1 MFIFVYLCARLHLTF
16 KIQAKMKKLFI
27 TLMVALIAIVSA
39 DAQVYVGG
47 SFNLTHNKNA
57 DLTNFT
63 IAPEIGYNLNK
74 NWAIA
79 AEIGFTHVKDDDVKT
94 NAFSFA
100 PYARFSF
107 FEKGIVRLFL
117 DGGVGIS
124 TYKVEDLDSQ
134 NGFEIGIKP
143 GIALEICKN
152 LTFVT
157 KYGFAG
163 YRDDYKYAN
172 STSGISLSS
181 EDLSF
186 GFHYEF

>member
-1 MFIFVYLCARLHLTF
+1 
-16 KIQAKMKKLFI
+16 MKKLFF

-47 SFNLTHNKNA
+47 SFNLTRDKDA

-63 IAPEIGYNLNK
+63 IAPEIGYNLTK

-79 AEIGFTHVKDDDVKT
+79 AEIGFTHVSDDDASA
-94 NAFSFA
+94 NAFNFA

-124 TYKVEDLDSQ
+124 TYKVEDADSH

-163 YRDDYKYAN
+163 YRDDYKYNN
-172 STSGISLSS
+172 SISGISLSS

>member
-1 MFIFVYLCARLHLTF
+1 
-16 KIQAKMKKLFI
+16 MKKLFI

>member
-1 MFIFVYLCARLHLTF
+1 
-16 KIQAKMKKLFI
+16 MKKLVF
-27 TLMVALIAIVSA
+27 TLVVALMAIMSA

-47 SFNLTHNKNA
+47 SFNLTHDKNA
-57 DLTNFT
+57 DATNFT
-63 IAPEIGYNLNK
+63 IAPEVGYNLNK

-79 AEIGFTHVKDDDVKT
+79 AEIGYTHLKRREIKT

-107 FEKGIVRLFL
+107 FEKGIIRLFL

-124 TYKVEDLDSQ
+124 TYKEEDEDNV

-143 GIALEICKN
+143 GIALELCKN

-163 YRDDYKYAN
+163 YRDDYKYGN
-172 STSGISLSS
+172 SVSGIGLSS

>member
-1 MFIFVYLCARLHLTF
+1 
-16 KIQAKMKKLFI
+16 MKKLVF
-27 TLMVALIAIVSA
+27 TLVVAFMAIISA

-47 SFNLTHNKNA
+47 SFNLT
-57 DLTNFT
+57 NFS
-63 IAPEIGYNLNK
+63 IAPEVGYNLNE

-79 AEIGFTHVKDDDVKT
+79 AEIGYTHFKSDENKA
-94 NAFSFA
+94 NAFNFA

-124 TYKVEDLDSQ
+124 TYKRESYDSV

-181 EDLSF
+181 EDLTF

>member
-1 MFIFVYLCARLHLTF
+1 
-16 KIQAKMKKLFI
+16 MKKLFF
-27 TLMVALIAIVSA
+27 TLVIAFIAIISA

-47 SFNLTHNKNA
+47 SFNLTHNKNT
-57 DLTNFT
+57 DITNFT

-79 AEIGFTHVKDDDVKT
+79 AEIGYTHYKADDNKA

-124 TYKVEDLDSQ
+124 TYKEKDKDSV

>member
-1 MFIFVYLCARLHLTF
+1 
-16 KIQAKMKKLFI
+16 MKKLVL
-27 TLMVALIAIVSA
+27 TMMVAFIAIISA
-39 DAQVYVGG
+39 NAQIYVGG

-63 IAPEIGYNLNK
+63 IAPEVGYNLNK
-74 NWAIA
+74 TWAIA
-79 AEIGFTHVKDDDVKT
+79 AEIGYTHLKEKGIKA
-94 NAFSFA
+94 NAFNFA

-107 FEKGIVRLFL
+107 FERGIVRLFL

-124 TYKVEDLDSQ
+124 TSKVEGNDSN

-163 YRDDYKYAN
+163 YRDDYKYSN
-172 STSGISLSS
+172 STSGVSLGS

>member
-1 MFIFVYLCARLHLTF
+1 
-16 KIQAKMKKLFI
+16 MKKLIF
-27 TLMVALIAIVSA
+27 TLVVAFMAIISA

-47 SFNLTHNKNA
+47 SFNL
-57 DLTNFT
+57 
-63 IAPEIGYNLNK
+63 EVGYNLNK
-74 NWAIA
+74 TWAIA
-79 AEIGFTHVKDDDVKT
+79 AEIGYTHFKKDEAKA

-124 TYKVEDLDSQ
+124 TYKEEGYDNV
-134 NGFEIGIKP
+134 NGFEVGIKP

-181 EDLSF
+181 EDLTF

>member
-1 MFIFVYLCARLHLTF
+1 
-16 KIQAKMKKLFI
+16 MKKLVF
-27 TLMVALIAIVSA
+27 TLVVALMAIIRA
-39 DAQVYVGG
+39 DAQVYAGG
-47 SFNLTHNKNA
+47 SFNLTHDKNT
-57 DLTNFT
+57 DVTNFT

-74 NWAIA
+74 TWAIA
-79 AEIGFTHVKDDDVKT
+79 AEIGYTHLKQDETKI

-107 FEKGIVRLFL
+107 FERGIIRLFL

-124 TYKVEDLDSQ
+124 TYKEEDHDNV

-163 YRDDYKYAN
+163 YRDDYRYGN
-172 STSGISLSS
+172 NTSGISLSS

>member
-1 MFIFVYLCARLHLTF
+1 
-16 KIQAKMKKLFI
+16 MKKLVF
-27 TLMVALIAIVSA
+27 TLVVAFMAIISA

-47 SFNLTHNKNA
+47 SFNLTHDKNA
-57 DLTNFT
+57 DVTNFS
-63 IAPEIGYNLNK
+63 IAPEVGYNLNE
-74 NWAIA
+74 NWTIA
-79 AEIGFTHVKDDDVKT
+79 AEIGYTHFKSDENKA
-94 NAFSFA
+94 NAFNFA

-124 TYKVEDLDSQ
+124 TYKRESYDSV

-172 STSGISLSS
+172 STSGISLSY
-181 EDLSF
+181 EDLTF

>member
-1 MFIFVYLCARLHLTF
+1 
-16 KIQAKMKKLFI
+16 MKKLVF
-27 TLMVALIAIVSA
+27 TLMVALLAIIGA

-47 SFNLTHNKNA
+47 SFNLTHDKNI
-57 DLTNFT
+57 DRTNFT
-63 IAPEIGYNLNK
+63 IAPEVGYNLNK
-74 NWAIA
+74 TWAIA
-79 AEIGFTHVKDDDVKT
+79 AEIGYTHVKQDGVKA
-94 NAFSFA
+94 NAFNFA
-100 PYARFSF
+100 PYARYSF
-107 FEKGIVRLFL
+107 FEKGIIRLFL
-117 DGGVGIS
+117 DGCVGVS
-124 TYKVEDLDSQ
+124 TYAKEYDDNI

-152 LTFVT
+152 LTFVA

-181 EDLSF
+181 EDLNF